1 MFIGQTRFSLFVP
14 QSGSWRA
21 SNGKKLSS
29 EADYRAYLYDPQRM
43 EFRTNHFI
51 EHTVPLLA
59 QAARGHEVT
68 HIVSFSE
75 SLPQRWKSQLEKAG
89 QQYDFLWLDERKDG
103 EQAWDTPQA
112 VIRASGH
119 TGVYGSYRLDDD
131 DMLATGFFDAAQP
144 YLVEPFVEMFVSF
157 PLGVEAIFDGTH
169 FSNFRLAHVP
179 MNSMGLMALCS
190 IDAEK
195 NIRAPKGGPHDLTDR
210 YSPVILDARHVS
222 YLRSLHDGQ
231 DNAMRYRDG
240 SVLERLLHETGKNPP
255 LHDYDQLAS
264 AFPTVAERIDQGAQ
278 NFAVGKTVGDGVAF
292 ALAGQGAQGAV
303 DATIVLSL
311 NSEKPIEPENFV
323 VDLLVVDA
331 QGRKVP
337 RHQAVAGLKSINRGR
352 IGHCHL
358 VPVEEGQSRVVVS
371 LRLEQGKS
379 LLGFCIKGLEPKTQK
394 VSLETVSVAAD
405 AAFHPVDAARFA
417 ALVDYTPLRV
427 QDRFL
432 DFLVDRRE
440 SIHTVTTR
448 VLGQQSAERALA
460 KLLPLYRRIRRLA
473 SH

>member
-29 EADYRAYLYDPQRM
+29 EADYRAYLYDPQRL
-43 EFRTNHFI
+43 EFRTNHFL

-68 HIVSFSE
+68 HIVSYSE
-75 SLPQRWKSQLEKAG
+75 SLPQRWKSRLEEAG
-89 QQYDFLWLDERKDG
+89 QQYDFLCLDECKDG

-131 DMLATGFFDAAQP
+131 DMLATGFFDAAKP
-144 YLVEPFVEMFVSF
+144 YLAEPFVGMFVSF

-190 IDAEK
+190 IDTGN

-231 DNAMRYRDG
+231 DNAMRYQDG
-240 SVLERLLHETGKNPP
+240 SVLERLLQETGKNPP

-292 ALAGQGAQGAV
+292 VLTGQGTQGVV

-311 NSEKPIEPENFV
+311 NSEEPIEPENFV

-331 QGRKVP
+331 QGRKISQ
-337 RHQAVAGLKSINRGR
+337 HQVVAGLKSIKHGR
-352 IGHCHL
+352 IGHCYL

-371 LRLEQGKS
+371 LHLEQGQS
-379 LLGFCIKGLEPKTQK
+379 LLGFCIKGLEPKAQR

-417 ALVDYTPLRV
+417 ALVDHTPLRV
-427 QDRFL
+427 QDRVL

-440 SIHTVTTR
+440 PIRTVAIR
-448 VLGQQSAERALA
+448 VLGQQSAERVMA

-473 SH
+473 TH

>member
-68 HIVSFSE
+68 HIVSFSA
-75 SLPQRWKSQLEKAG
+75 SLPQRWKSRLEEAG

-131 DMLATGFFDAAQP
+131 DMLSTGFFDAAQP
-144 YLVEPFVEMFVSF
+144 YLTEPFVGMFVSF
-157 PLGVEAIFDGTH
+157 PLGVEAIFNGTH

-190 IDAEK
+190 IDAGK

-231 DNAMRYRDG
+231 DNAMRYQDG

-264 AFPTVAERIDQGAQ
+264 AFPTVAARIDQGAQ
-278 NFAVGKTVGDGVAF
+278 EFAVGEAVGEGVGF
-292 ALAGQGAQGAV
+292 ALAEQGARGVADV
-303 DATIVLSL
+303 TIVLSL
-311 NSEKPIEPENFV
+311 NSEEPIGPEHFV
-323 VDLLVVDA
+323 VYLLVVDA
-331 QGRKVP
+331 QGRKLP
-337 RHQAVAGLKSINRGR
+337 RHRAVAGLKSIKRGR

-358 VPVEEGQSRVVVS
+358 MPVKEGQSRVVVS
-371 LRLEQGKS
+371 LHLEQGQS
-379 LLGFCIKGLEPKTQK
+379 LQGFCVKGLESEAQK

-405 AAFHPVDAARFA
+405 AAFHSVDASRFA
-417 ALVDYTPLRV
+417 ALVDHTPLRV
-427 QDRFL
+427 QDRVHDL
-432 DFLVDRRE
+432 LVDRRD
-440 SIHTVTTR
+440 SIRAVATR
-448 VLGQQSAERALA
+448 ALGQQRAEWALA
-460 KLLPLYRRIRRLA
+460 KLRLLYRRIRRLA
-473 SH
+473 SR